1 MEQGFLLCE
10 AVVKAMLLLENCD
23 YTKSVELLEK
33 VKEQFSHRENDDVY
47 SEAYHDLV
55 KLLHRT
61 TED

>member
-23 YTKSVELLEK
+23 YINSVELLEK
-33 VKEQFSHRENDDVY
+33 VKDQFSHRENEDAY
-47 SEAYHDLV
+47 TEAYHNVV
-55 KLLHRT
+55 KLLHK